1 MTKAKNNKKEKSNQK
16 KINVDV
22 IYFLLVLIPIICIIL
37 AGCFIY
43 FS

>member
-1 MTKAKNNKKEKSNQK
+1 MAKIKNNKKKDLDQK
-16 KINVDV
+16 KLNASVV
-22 IYFLLVLIPIICIIL
+22 YFLLVLIPIICIIL